1 MPECLRSSG
10 LIKVICKSNITY
22 FDVRMGF
29 QDLYVV
35 EKVDTYVALDGDD
48 LEVLED
54 FPLTF
59 L

>member
-1 MPECLRSSG
+1 
-10 LIKVICKSNITY
+10 
-22 FDVRMGF
+22 MGF

>member
-1 MPECLRSSG
+1 
-10 LIKVICKSNITY
+10 
-22 FDVRMGF
+22 MGF
-29 QDLYVV
+29 QDFYVV